1 VTDNYIGSSAEALD
15 ILKAI
20 GERDR
25 LISEMR
31 MLLMDAGRMLSDI
44 ERNRQ
49 MPPQAATLQQ
59 YVALGRDI
67 RAFLTYFEKDDV
79 DEPRA

>member
-1 VTDNYIGSSAEALD
+1 MTDNYIGSSAEALD
-15 ILKAI
+15 VIRAI
-20 GERDR
+20 GARDR
-25 LISEMR
+25 IIAEQR
-31 MLLMDAGRMLSDI
+31 KLLVDAGAMLADI

-67 RAFLTYFEKDDV
+67 RAFLAREESV
-79 DEPRA
+79 DEPRP